1 MDTAEHGVYF
11 KEDNKYFNSKGI
23 LRSHIKSVHEK
34 VKYPCIQCIK
44 EFTLKSNR
52 KKHIKSVHEKV
63 KYPCKDS
70 PNNEKAQPTDAADG
84 KDF

>member
-34 VKYPCIQCIK
+34 VKYPCHQCNK
-44 EFTLKSNR
+44 QFTQLGNLKTHIRR
-52 KKHIKSVHEKV
+52 KHL
-63 KYPCKDS
+63 
-70 PNNEKAQPTDAADG
+70 
-84 KDF
+84 